1 MPNNIIN
8 NMFDYVDEIIPEIIK
23 LEQDLVSIP
32 SVNTGKM
39 PTGNETQV
47 CEYIKNGCLNMTLNQ
62 KY

>member
-1 MPNNIIN
+1 MPNNILN

-39 PTGNETQV
+39 PTGNETQ
-47 CEYIKNGCLNMTLNQ
+47 I
-62 KY
+62 